1 MTKKMNELDP
11 NTPVLVGVGIIDQR
25 TDKPSEVKEA
35 WQLMAD
41 AVSASAIDAGA
52 TESLLSDI
60 DLISVP
66 QGMWQYTDPA
76 RLVADSVG
84 AAKATTVFAE
94 IGILQ
99 QTLIGDACERISNGE
114 INVAVVTGG
123 EAKYR
128 ELMAKI
134 TQTEISDTH
143 QQAAPDITL
152 KPDAELW
159 LKEESDAGLAM
170 PVGFYAIMESA
181 FRHSKGLSIE
191 EHRDSLAKMYS
202 RFSDIAADNPYAWK
216 PMHIDADYIRDASDK
231 NPMLA
236 FPYTKLHNT
245 SWNVDQAGAL
255 LFTSVAK
262 AEALGI
268 PKEKWVFPVA
278 STESNA
284 MNCVSQRKDL
294 HRLPGARFCGEEALK
309 HAGIKAKDVALLDL
323 YSCFPIAVEAYAAE
337 LGVDLNRD
345 LTITGGMPFAGG
357 PLNNY
362 VIQSTCRMAQLLR
375 NGSDEYGLVSS
386 VSGMMTKQAYGLWA
400 SKPSANGFANIDVSV
415 QVKAETTP
423 VELDCS
429 YEGEGIIVGY
439 TVLYK
444 GPEKNRAIAV
454 VDQPNGNRSVCFNG
468 SLNLMTQM
476 EQTEFC
482 GQKVSVSKNRF
493 SLI

>member
-1 MTKKMNELDP
+1 MKELDP
-11 NTPVLVGVGIIDQR
+11 NTPVLVGVGVIDQR
-25 TDKPSEVKEA
+25 TDSPAEAKEA

-41 AVSASAIDAGA
+41 AVTASAKDAGA
-52 TESLLSDI
+52 ESLLADI

-99 QTLIGDACERISNGE
+99 QTIMGDACERISKGE
-114 INVAVVTGG
+114 IDVAVVTGG

-134 TQTEISDTH
+134 TKTEINNT
-143 QQAAPDITL
+143 QQQTTPDVTF

-159 LKEESDAGLAM
+159 LKEESNAGLAM
-170 PVGFYAIMESA
+170 PVGFYAVMESA

-191 EHRDSLAKMYS
+191 EHRDRLAKMYS

-216 PMHIDADYIRDASDK
+216 PMHVDTDYIKEASEK

-262 AEALGI
+262 AKALGI
-268 PKEKWVFPVA
+268 PEEKWVFPVA

-284 MNCVSQRKDL
+284 MNCVSQRKEL
-294 HRLPGARFCGEEALK
+294 HRLPGARLCGEKALE
-309 HAGIKAKDVALLDL
+309 HAGIKAEDVGLLDL
-323 YSCFPIAVEAYAAE
+323 YSCFPIAVEAYANE
-337 LGVDLNRD
+337 LGLDLNRD

-362 VIQSTCRMAQLLR
+362 VIQSTCRMVQLLR
-375 NGSDEYGLVSS
+375 NGSDEYALVSS

-400 SKPSANGFANIDVSV
+400 RKPSEKGFANIDVSSD
-415 QVKAETTP
+415 VKAEVSP
-423 VELDCS
+423 VELDCT
-429 YEGEGIIVGY
+429 YKGEGVIAGY

-444 GPEKNRAIAV
+444 GVEKSRAIAV
-454 VDQPNGNRSVCFNG
+454 IDQPDGKRSVCFNE
-468 SLNLMTQM
+468 SADVMTQM
-476 EQTEFC
+476 EQQEFC
-482 GQKVSVSKNRF
+482 GQKVAVSATQF